1 MARDAETAAS
11 VAVTIGVIHSKV
23 EAIMVQNQHFN
34 CIKCLGKPADADSH
48 VVPNSIRKRIYGE
61 KTEKGKKFSF
71 SYIGRP
77 DLPVQD
83 FPKPNLMCTDCDS
96 KFGSDLEK
104 NLPTILMPADV
115 DNPESWDKLNL
126 INLEHGPFKDYP
138 PQVRPLLKRNAALIA
153 WKVLHAV
160 VRDGNAPDLS
170 HYLGT
175 PAGQALDRAM
185 LNFITEQGGPL
196 PTILFKEPV
205 FWKIEPQTA
214 AAITGKDDALPIS
227 WAVIYE
233 SGKPE
238 NAIILAVFGLW
249 VVAWQLP
256 ESTLSLNQSLAN
268 WLDDLVNQASMT
280 R

>member
-1 MARDAETAAS
+1 
-11 VAVTIGVIHSKV
+11 
-23 EAIMVQNQHFN
+23 
-34 CIKCLGKPADADSH
+34 
-48 VVPNSIRKRIYGE
+48 
-61 KTEKGKKFSF
+61 
-71 SYIGRP
+71 
-77 DLPVQD
+77 
-83 FPKPNLMCTDCDS
+83 
-96 KFGSDLEK
+96 
-104 NLPTILMPADV
+104 
-115 DNPESWDKLNL
+115 
-126 INLEHGPFKDYP
+126 
-138 PQVRPLLKRNAALIA
+138 
-153 WKVLHAV
+153 
-160 VRDGNAPDLS
+160 
-170 HYLGT
+170 
-175 PAGQALDRAM
+175 M